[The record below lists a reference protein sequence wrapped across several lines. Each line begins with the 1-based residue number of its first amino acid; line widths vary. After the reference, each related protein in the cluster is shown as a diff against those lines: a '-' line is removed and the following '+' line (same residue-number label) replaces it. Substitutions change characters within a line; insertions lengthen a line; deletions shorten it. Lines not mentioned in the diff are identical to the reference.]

1 MEKYLLVFLSLSSV
15 FNFQNVSLSDNDD
28 IDSFLKRNAES
39 FWDDYHCFVCGVYEI
54 RPSGFLIF
62 DRWRVFVED
71 HLYSYQLWSPAECS
85 LGSYFQKCK
94 LFGAVL

>member
-1 MEKYLLVFLSLSSV
+1 MKKYLLVFLSLSPGFKV
-15 FNFQNVSLSDNDD
+15 QYVSLSDDDD
-28 IDSFLKRNAES
+28 IDSILKQNAES
-39 FWDDYHCFVCGVYEI
+39 FWDDYHCFVCEVYEV

-62 DRWRVFVED
+62 NRCRVFVED
-71 HLYSYQLWSPAECS
+71 HLYFYLLWNPAECS